1 MDLEGGNPEPLGP
14 ADFRGP
20 EVAGD
25 GKRIAGQNVSGQ
37 AVVFDV
43 ETQKVKAVPGIE
55 PEGRVGQWTED
66 GQALLVYSGTP
77 WETQVDRIEVAT
89 GKRTT
94 LKEMEL
100 KEKAGS
106 TILYLEYAERSKTS
120 VYVTVRFLGSLYVVE
135 GLE

>member
-1 MDLEGGNPEPLGP
+1 M
-14 ADFRGP
+14 
-20 EVAGD
+20 
-25 GKRIAGQNVSGQ
+25 
-37 AVVFDV
+37 VFDV